1 MNATDRCPFPASWT
15 PHQIAGAIPPRLH
28 ELDLGLSPIDAGCAA
43 NRVKRVTRG
52 SYLAPPALNTRFR
65 ING

>member
-1 MNATDRCPFPASWT
+1 MNATDRCPFPAPWT

-28 ELDLGLSPIDAGCAA
+28 ELDLELSRIEAGCAA
-43 NRVKRVTRG
+43 NRVRRVTRG
-52 SYLAPPALNTRFR
+52 SYLAPSTLDTRFR